1 MYTANV
7 KQTGKKAIIPRLPLL
22 HRVVPI
28 LLSVHVL
35 VMRKLLESF
44 YWSPVR
50 GQPEVTRLLRKPLD
64 WPTEPVSS
72 YQLNVA
78 QHRNIRNLISD

>member
-1 MYTANV
+1 M
-7 KQTGKKAIIPRLPLL
+7 KQTGKKTIIPKLPLL

-28 LLSVHVL
+28 LVSVHVL
-35 VMRKLLESF
+35 VMRKLLVSF

-50 GQPEVTRLLRKPLD
+50 GQPKVTRLLRKPLE

-78 QHRNIRNLISD
+78 QHRNIKNLLISD